1 MKQEADPPAFHQI
14 LNAQRPRAARV
25 RARKPH
31 AALQAEADDDG
42 DSPPGP
48 RRTFHLDRRV
58 ASIIAAEV
66 DGDDNDLLSTSQ
78 VAEWFGTSEQWL
90 ELGRCKGYGPPF
102 IKLGPKR
109 VRYRRCDVVA
119 WLLSRTQAPG
129 GGEVIE

>member
-25 RARKPH
+25 RARA
-31 AALQAEADDDG
+31 AALQAEAD
-42 DSPPGP
+42 SPRRP

-119 WLLSRTQAPG
+119 WLLSRTQAPAG
-129 GGEVIE
+129 R

>member
-14 LNAQRPRAARV
+14 LNARRPRAAREP
-25 RARKPH
+25 RR
-31 AALQAEADDDG
+31 
-42 DSPPGP
+42 SP
-48 RRTFHLDRRV
+48 RTFHLDRRV

-66 DGDDNDLLSTSQ
+66 DGDDNDLLSTSE

-90 ELGRCKGYGPPF
+90 ELGRCKDYGPPF

-119 WLLSRTQAPG
+119 WLLSRTRAPAG
-129 GGEVIE
+129 R